1 MHKILT
7 LILLACT
14 ALGYSQSITLKG
26 KVTDSDNVPL
36 EAATVYLTSAKDSTV
51 IDYAM
56 TNKSG
61 NWEMKTRAVNKPVFL
76 KISFV
81 SFTDHKKQY
90 DNLTENIDFGTI
102 SLSDQA
108 TTLDNVVIEG
118 ETPPIRIKADTL
130 EFNASSF
137 KVRPDANVEALLK
150 QLPGVDVDADGK
162 ITVNGKEVNQI
173 LVNGKPFFDKD
184 GKVALQNLP
193 ADIINKVQVT
203 DTKTKKEELTGQK
216 ASGNNASINLTIDED
231 KNKGVF
237 GKVMGGY
244 GTNDRYE
251 SSALVNY
258 FKGKQKI
265 SLLAS
270 SNNINATGFS
280 MNEIF
285 DSMGGG
291 RNSSI
296 YSNGEGNFNINGIQF
311 GGTGKGITKSNMIG
325 LNYADEW
332 AKGFDGSGNY
342 FYSDANTKNNNKSKL
357 TKFVSSEDPNNPG
370 NLIDDSYTINSQ
382 SRTTTNQSSNN
393 LNTEFNVKID
403 STSTIYFAPKFV
415 KAKSDVRNDASQV
428 TQKLSNDR
436 LLNDSNGLT
445 NTENENTT
453 LNSMFVYSKA
463 LGKKGRS
470 FDVTFENENRKDD
483 EAALNKSTTNRYT
496 YDANGAQT
504 VATEIRNQIRYNK
517 QSTDRYTLGVEY
529 MEPIGDSLQLKV
541 GVRYDAKKGVENRD
555 GFDFDE
561 ATGGYTKYN
570 DPLSNYLTSKT
581 NTLKPVAGIQFS
593 KSKMWVSLQGGTGI
607 TNFDNSSFYI
617 GNNYSFSKQYVMPYA
632 EAQFNYTISKS
643 KSIWVYYN
651 YDVQFPTASQ
661 VLPVEDISN
670 PLYTYIGNSDLDPQ
684 QTNNF
689 NLNYRDY
696 DYASRSGYSLYA
708 GGNYNSK
715 DIATSTEIDA
725 SAKSTTTYKN
735 VSGTFYTWFGANWSK
750 SIKNEAHTYRF
761 SVGASSNYS
770 GSKGFLN
777 NVMFD
782 SKTIGITPRINFT
795 YQYGD
800 LLTINPSY
808 NFTYNETNYNNY
820 QINSASNF
828 VHRLNLQTTSY
839 WPKHIVFGNDFGYTY
854 NSQLGA
860 GFKKDFYLWNSSLGY
875 NFYGDKLLFKVK
887 VYDLLNQNLGTSRTI
902 DATSITDQQNVV
914 LKRYVMFSLT
924 FKLDKVGKKKDEG
937 GGSFWWF

>member
-26 KVTDSDNVPL
+26 KVTDSDNLPL
-36 EAATVYLTSAKDSTV
+36 EAATVYLTSAQDSTV

-61 NWEMKTRAVNKPVFL
+61 NWEIKTRAINKSVFL

-81 SFTDHKKQY
+81 SFTDHKKQF
-90 DNLTENIDFGTI
+90 DKITESTDFGTI
-102 SLSDQA
+102 TLADQA

-130 EFNASSF
+130 EFNAASF

-150 QLPGVDVDADGK
+150 QLPGVDVDAEGK

-193 ADIINKVQVT
+193 AELINKVQIT

-216 ASGNNASINLTIDED
+216 ATSNNASINLTIDEE

-244 GTNDRYE
+244 GTDERYE
-251 SSALVNY
+251 SSAIVNY

-270 SNNINATGFS
+270 SNNINTTGFS

-291 RNSSI
+291 RNSSL
-296 YSNGEGNFNINGIQF
+296 YSNGDGNFNINGIQF
-311 GGTGKGITKSNMIG
+311 GGSGRGITKSNMIG

-342 FYSDANTKNNNKSKL
+342 FYNDANTKNNNKTRF
-357 TKFVSSEDPNNPG
+357 TKFVSREDPDTKA
-370 NLIDDSYTINSQ
+370 LIDESYISNSQ

-393 LNTEFNVKID
+393 ANIEFNVKID
-403 STSTIYFAPKFV
+403 STSTLYFAPKFV
-415 KAKSDVRNDASQV
+415 KAKSEVRNDAFQV
-428 TQKLSNDR
+428 TNRLKDDR
-436 LLNDSNGLT
+436 LLNDSNGVT
-445 NTENENTT
+445 NTENDNSTFSST
-453 LNSMFVYSKA
+453 LVYSKA
-463 LGKKGRS
+463 FGKTGRS
-470 FDVTFENENRKDD
+470 ADFTFDNENRKDD
-483 EAALNKSTTNRYT
+483 EAALNNSITNKYN
-496 YDANGAQT
+496 YDLQGNQSNT
-504 VATEIRNQIRYNK
+504 PEVRNQIRYNK
-517 QSTDRYTLGVEY
+517 QSTNRYTFGFEY
-529 MEPIGDSLQLKV
+529 FEPIADSLKVKV
-541 GVRYDAKKGVENRD
+541 GARYDARKSVEDRD
-555 GFDFDE
+555 GFDYDE
-561 ATGGYTKYN
+561 ATGRYTSYN
-570 DPLSNYLTSKT
+570 EPLSNYLTSKI
-581 NTLKPVAGIQFS
+581 NTLKPVAGIQLS
-593 KSKMWVSLQGGTGI
+593 KSKIWMNIEGGTGI
-607 TNFDNSSFYI
+607 TNFDNYSFYI
-617 GNNYSFSKQYVMPYA
+617 GNNYNLERKYVLPYA
-632 EAQFNYTISKS
+632 VAQLSYTISKS
-643 KSIWVYYN
+643 KSLWVNYN
-651 YDVQFPTASQ
+651 FDAEFPQARQ
-661 VLPVEDISN
+661 VLPVRDISN
-670 PLYTYIGNSDLDPQ
+670 PLYIYEGNPDLDPQ
-684 QTNNF
+684 QTHNF
-689 NLNYRDY
+689 NVSYRDY
-696 DYASRSGYSLYA
+696 DYATRSGYNFYV
-708 GGNYNSK
+708 GGNYNAT
-715 DIATSTEIDA
+715 DIATSTAIDS
-725 SAKSTTTYKN
+725 SAVNIISYKN
-735 VSGTFYTWFGANWSK
+735 VSGTFYTWFGGNWNK
-750 SIKNEAHTYRF
+750 SIKRDAHTYRI
-761 SVGASSNYS
+761 SLGVYGNYS

-777 NVMFD
+777 DVMFD
-782 SKTIGITPRINFT
+782 SKTIGITPRANFT
-795 YQYGD
+795 YQYGE

-828 VHRLNLQTTSY
+828 IHRFNLQTTSY

-854 NSQLGA
+854 NSQLSG
-860 GFKKDFYLWNSSLGY
+860 GFRKDFYLWNSSLGY
-875 NFYGDKLLFKVK
+875 NFLGDKMLFKVK

-902 DATSITDQQNVV
+902 DATSITDQENVV

-924 FKLDKVGKKKDEG
+924 FKLDKVGAKKN
-937 GGSFWWF
+937 